1 MQFQD
6 VSKAGRRINQGLDL
20 LTMGYI
26 TGSHFKPGYGGFGG
40 ETEQNRA
47 FKTGAATVKN
57 QLNPDRIKFFKD
69 AHFDHCDKQQP
80 LMAFTSMNSTFDEKD
95 MSGKRSINEG
105 NIAYS
110 LRH

>member
-1 MQFQD
+1 M
-6 VSKAGRRINQGLDL
+6 

-47 FKTGAATVKN
+47 FKAGSPVVNK
-57 QLNPDRIKFFKD
+57 LDSGRIQFFKD

-80 LMAFTSMNSTFDEKD
+80 LNAFTSMRTTFDQKD
-95 MSGKRSINEG
+95 MSAKRSINDG
-105 NIAYS
+105 NIAYN
-110 LRH
+110 LRNKVHDNGQIGHQNSNYVTDA